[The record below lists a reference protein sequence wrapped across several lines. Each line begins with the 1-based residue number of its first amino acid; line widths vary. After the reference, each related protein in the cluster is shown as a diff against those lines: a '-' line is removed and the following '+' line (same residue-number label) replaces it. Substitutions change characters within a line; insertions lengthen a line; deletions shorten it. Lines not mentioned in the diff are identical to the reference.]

1 METSGK
7 KADKSDSHS
16 KITDDASVGNGEKQ
30 DTGRRLEDAILA
42 KGLKRN
48 LNLERRIPGIDR
60 RAEADPNYKGP
71 ARRYTIDPRTNL
83 KDRRDEK

>member
-1 METSGK
+1 MENSEK
-7 KADKSDSHS
+7 QADKSAGQS
-16 KITDDASVGNGEKQ
+16 KIADDTSVGNSEKQ
-30 DTGRRLEDAILA
+30 DAGRRLEDTILA

-48 LNLERRIPGIDR
+48 LNLERRIPSIDR

-71 ARRYTIDPRTNL
+71 VRRYTIDPRANV